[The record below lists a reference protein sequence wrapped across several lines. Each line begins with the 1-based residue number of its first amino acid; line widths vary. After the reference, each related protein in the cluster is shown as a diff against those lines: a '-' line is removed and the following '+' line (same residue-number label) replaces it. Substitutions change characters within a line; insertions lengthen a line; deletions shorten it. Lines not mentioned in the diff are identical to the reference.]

1 MASLAE
7 IRAKLKEQESRTSG
21 NNSGGGDNSIYPFW
35 NIKEG
40 ESATLR
46 FLPDGDESN
55 TFFWKERLMIKLPF
69 AGVKGETD
77 SRPVQVQIPCMEM
90 YGETCDILNEV
101 RGWFKDPSLEDM
113 GRKYWKKRSYIF
125 QGFVTDNPLSDDQ
138 APENPIRRFII
149 GPQIFQIIKAA
160 LMDPDMEELPTDYTA
175 GVDFRLNKTSKGGY
189 ADYGT
194 SNWARRERPLSDAE
208 MNAVNT
214 HGLFNL
220 NDFLPKKPGEI
231 EVKTDA
237 GFVILNQAF
246 QATQTYHGNRPP
258 GNPYVIGLPADR
270 INQLLIL
277 RKRNPYVDEEYEE
290 MLRKRRLADFLGIDF
305 LEYDGLDADA
315 LTDTIQDIWVTD
327 LDESDYMLQDML
339 YDLLDA
345 LNLSLM
351 RLFED
356 ELTRQNRTLL
366 STKKT
371 DGTGF
376 DATTGIRLEDE
387 DPWWHWVRE
396 DFGYGNKID
405 LYLNQGYGY
414 SLNIKQGDFELYD
427 YKLGSSSGNS
437 IDIQQ

>member
-21 NNSGGGDNSIYPFW
+21 NSSGGGDNAIYPFW

-125 QGFVTDNPLSDDQ
+125 QGFVTDNPLSEDTT
-138 APENPIRRFII
+138 PENPIRRFII

-175 GVDFRLNKTSKGGY
+175 GVDFRLSKGSKGGY
-189 ADYGT
+189 ADYGA
-194 SNWARRERPLSDAE
+194 SNWARRDRPLSDQE
-208 MNAVNT
+208 MAAVNT

-220 NDFLPKKPGEI
+220 NDFLPKKPDEAGIKILTEMFEASVDGEAYDADRWSNYFRPSGMAARTGDPQ
-231 EVKTDA
+231 KTA
-237 GFVILNQAF
+237 SP
-246 QATQTYHGNRPP
+246 QATAVSQSAPT
-258 GNPYVIGLPADR
+258 PA
-270 INQLLIL
+270 
-277 RKRNPYVDEEYEE
+277 PAPAAAPVAE
-290 MLRKRRLADFLGIDF
+290 AT
-305 LEYDGLDADA
+305 
-315 LTDTIQDIWVTD
+315 TDTGWQDPAPAAEPAAENAGGAQDI
-327 LDESDYMLQDML
+327 LAMIRS
-339 YDLLDA
+339 
-345 LNLSLM
+345 
-351 RLFED
+351 
-356 ELTRQNRTLL
+356 RQ
-366 STKKT
+366 
-371 DGTGF
+371 G
-376 DATTGIRLEDE
+376 
-387 DPWWHWVRE
+387 
-396 DFGYGNKID
+396 
-405 LYLNQGYGY
+405 
-414 SLNIKQGDFELYD
+414 
-427 YKLGSSSGNS
+427 
-437 IDIQQ
+437 